1 MTAPVEISVDIGF
14 ERKAVE
20 LALDRLLPTRAVQQE
35 YRRNRKFG
43 QIRASI
49 QEIGIIEP
57 LIVTPADPASDLHML
72 LDGHLRL
79 LAARELGLSKVTC
92 LVSKDDEGYT
102 YNKRV
107 NRLATVQEH
116 FMILR
121 ALERG
126 VPEER
131 LAKALDIK
139 IESIRRKRDLLDGIC
154 EEVVEMLKDRNFS
167 PDVTRQL
174 KKMKPQRQIEC
185 ADLMCSMNNFSVHY
199 ASALLAATPADQLA
213 EPGTRKRFKGI
224 SAADLSRMEQEMSLV
239 QNRFKL
245 IEQSYG
251 NDVLNMVLARGY
263 LVKLLSNRAV
273 ASYLQRRQPEL
284 LQELPEIV
292 NASSLED
299 AGGVAKVA

>member
-1 MTAPVEISVDIGF
+1 MTDAVEIGF
-14 ERKAVE
+14 EKRALD
-20 LALDRLLPTRAVQQE
+20 LALDRLLPTRAVSPDF
-35 YRRNRKFG
+35 RKTRKFA

-57 LIVTPADPASDLHML
+57 LVITQADPASNLHML

-79 LAARELGLSKVTC
+79 LAARELGLPKVTC

-116 FMILR
+116 YMILR

-154 EEVVEMLKDRNFS
+154 EEVVEMLKDRHFS
-167 PDVTRQL
+167 VDVTRQL

-199 ASALLAATPADQLA
+199 ASALLAATPADQMA
-213 EPGTRKRFKGI
+213 DPGTQKRFKGI
-224 SAADLSRMEQEMSLV
+224 SASDISRMEQEMSLV
-239 QNRFKL
+239 QGRFKI

-263 LVKLLSNRAV
+263 LVKLLSNKAV
-273 ASYLQRRQPEL
+273 ASYLQRRHPEL
-284 LQELPEIV
+284 HQEFREIV
-292 NASSLED
+292 NVSSLED
-299 AGGVAKVA
+299 AGGIAKVA

>member
-1 MTAPVEISVDIGF
+1 MTDAVEIGF
-14 ERKAVE
+14 EKRALD
-20 LALDRLLPTRAVQQE
+20 LALDRLLPTRAVSPDF
-35 YRRNRKFG
+35 RKTRKFA

>member
-1 MTAPVEISVDIGF
+1 MTDAVEIGF
-14 ERKAVE
+14 EKRALD
-20 LALDRLLPTRAVQQE
+20 LALDRLLPTRAVSPDF
-35 YRRNRKFG
+35 RKTRKFA

-57 LIVTPADPASDLHML
+57 LIVTQADPASNLHML

-79 LAARELGLSKVTC
+79 LAARELDLAKVTC

-116 FMILR
+116 YMILR

-154 EEVVEMLKDRNFS
+154 EEVVEMLKDRHFS
-167 PDVTRQL
+167 VDVTRQL
-174 KKMKPQRQIEC
+174 RKMKPQRQIEC

-213 EPGTRKRFKGI
+213 EPGTQKRFKGI
-224 SAADLSRMEQEMSLV
+224 SASDISRMEQEMSLV
-239 QNRFKL
+239 QGRFKI

-263 LVKLLSNRAV
+263 LVKLLSNRSV
-273 ASYLQRRQPEL
+273 ASYLQRRHPEL
-284 LQELPEIV
+284 HQEFRDIV
-292 NASSLED
+292 NASSLEE
-299 AGGVAKVA
+299 GGVAKVD

>member
-1 MTAPVEISVDIGF
+1 MTAPVEISVDLGF

-49 QEIGIIEP
+49 AEIGIIEP
-57 LIVTPADPASDLHML
+57 LIVTPADPASGLHML

-139 IESIRRKRDLLDGIC
+139 IESIRRKRSLLDGIC
-154 EEVVEMLKDRNFS
+154 EEVVEILKDRNFS
-167 PDVTRQL
+167 ADVTRQL
-174 KKMKPQRQIEC
+174 RKMKPQRQIEC
-185 ADLMCSMNNFSVHY
+185 ADLMCSMNNFSIHY

-213 EPGTRKRFKGI
+213 EPGTPKEFRGI
-224 SAADLSRMEQEMSLV
+224 SASDLSRMEQEMSLV
-239 QNRFKL
+239 QNRFRL
-245 IEQSYG
+245 IEQTYG
-251 NDVLNMVLARGY
+251 NDVLNMVLAKGY

-284 LQELPEIV
+284 LQEFREIV
-292 NASSLED
+292 NTTSLED
-299 AGGVAKVA
+299 TGRVAKVA

>member
-1 MTAPVEISVDIGF
+1 MTAPAGISVEIGF

-35 YRRNRKFG
+35 FRRNRKFG

-57 LIVTPADPASDLHML
+57 LIITPADPASGLHML

-79 LAARELGLSKVTC
+79 LAARELGLPKVTC
-92 LVSKDDEGYT
+92 LISRDDEGYT

-154 EEVVEMLKDRNFS
+154 EEVVEILKDRNFS
-167 PDVTRQL
+167 VDVTRQL

-185 ADLMCSMNNFSVHY
+185 ADLMCSMNNFSIHY

-213 EPGTRKRFKGI
+213 DPGTQKKFRGI
-224 SAADLSRMEQEMSLV
+224 SASDLSRMEQEMSLV

-263 LVKLLSNRAV
+263 LVKLLSNRTV

-284 LQELPEIV
+284 LQEFREIV
-292 NASSLED
+292 NATSLED